1 MTVFKTFWKVV
12 KKYKG
17 TVLLYTIILLVFG
30 IINMQTKESNINFV
44 GTIPDILIIN
54 EDKEGK
60 LSKNLENYLRKNCNC
75 IELKQ
80 EEIDDALFYRKINYM
95 IHIKKNY
102 SKEIMENKN
111 PEIDVKSTRDYNA
124 SLAELMLKRYVKVQ
138 NVYKTKI
145 KNEEDLIQQ
154 INKNLKENTTVQIS
168 SKIDNKQVENASYY
182 FSFAS
187 YSIMAVVIFVI
198 CLVLSSFKEKN
209 VNKRTLTSS
218 MNYKKYNRYLLIASL
233 LYALVV
239 WIIYMILGIIIL
251 KDIMLTP
258 RGGIYALN
266 SFCFTFTSLTLAL
279 LISNLVKDKNAVNGI
294 VNIIALG
301 SSFLCGAFVP
311 QEFLP
316 DNVLKIAHMLPT
328 YFYIS
333 SNELLK
339 KIEVINLKELQSI
352 FQNCLIMF
360 LFAIFFIIVNNR
372 ISKYKSWIIYQKP
385 FFSYVKKK
393 KKIFLYFP
401 LNPQD

>member
-1 MTVFKTFWKVV
+1 
-12 KKYKG
+12 
-17 TVLLYTIILLVFG
+17 
-30 IINMQTKESNINFV
+30 
-44 GTIPDILIIN
+44 
-54 EDKEGK
+54 
-60 LSKNLENYLRKNCNC
+60 
-75 IELKQ
+75 
-80 EEIDDALFYRKINYM
+80 
-95 IHIKKNY
+95 
-102 SKEIMENKN
+102 
-111 PEIDVKSTRDYNA
+111 
-124 SLAELMLKRYVKVQ
+124 
-138 NVYKTKI
+138 
-145 KNEEDLIQQ
+145 
-154 INKNLKENTTVQIS
+154 
-168 SKIDNKQVENASYY
+168 
-182 FSFAS
+182 
-187 YSIMAVVIFVI
+187 
-198 CLVLSSFKEKN
+198 
-209 VNKRTLTSS
+209 
-218 MNYKKYNRYLLIASL
+218 
-233 LYALVV
+233 
-239 WIIYMILGIIIL
+239 MILGIIIL

-372 ISKYKSWIIYQKP
+372 ISKYKRK
-385 FFSYVKKK
+385 VG
-393 KKIFLYFP
+393 
-401 LNPQD
+401 

>member
-44 GTIPDILIIN
+44 GTKPDILIIN

-60 LSKNLENYLRKNCNC
+60 LSKNLENYLRKNCNS

-102 SKEIMENKN
+102 SKEIMENKY
-111 PEIDVKSTRDYNA
+111 PEIDVKSTKDYNA

-372 ISKYKSWIIYQKP
+372 ISKYKRK
-385 FFSYVKKK
+385 VG
-393 KKIFLYFP
+393 
-401 LNPQD
+401 

>member
-44 GTIPDILIIN
+44 GTKPDILIIN

-138 NVYKTKI
+138 NIYKTKI

-311 QEFLP
+311 QGFLP
-316 DNVLKIAHMLPT
+316 DNVLKIAHILPT

-339 KIEVINLKELQSI
+339 KIEVINLKELQNI

-372 ISKYKSWIIYQKP
+372 ISKYKRK
-385 FFSYVKKK
+385 VG
-393 KKIFLYFP
+393 
-401 LNPQD
+401 

>member
-44 GTIPDILIIN
+44 GTKPDILIIN

-145 KNEEDLIQQ
+145 KNEEDLIKQ
-154 INKNLKENTTVQIS
+154 INKNLKEHTPVQIS

-372 ISKYKSWIIYQKP
+372 ISKYKRK
-385 FFSYVKKK
+385 VG
-393 KKIFLYFP
+393 
-401 LNPQD
+401 

>member
-44 GTIPDILIIN
+44 GTKPDILIIN

-372 ISKYKSWIIYQKP
+372 ISKYKRK
-385 FFSYVKKK
+385 VG
-393 KKIFLYFP
+393 
-401 LNPQD
+401 

>member
-44 GTIPDILIIN
+44 GTKPDILIIN

-239 WIIYMILGIIIL
+239 WIIYIILGIIIL

-372 ISKYKSWIIYQKP
+372 ISKYKRK
-385 FFSYVKKK
+385 VG
-393 KKIFLYFP
+393 
-401 LNPQD
+401 

>member
-44 GTIPDILIIN
+44 GTKPDILIIN

-168 SKIDNKQVENASYY
+168 SKIDNKQE
-182 FSFAS
+182 
-187 YSIMAVVIFVI
+187 IG
-198 CLVLSSFKEKN
+198 
-209 VNKRTLTSS
+209 R
-218 MNYKKYNRYLLIASL
+218 
-233 LYALVV
+233 
-239 WIIYMILGIIIL
+239 
-251 KDIMLTP
+251 
-258 RGGIYALN
+258 
-266 SFCFTFTSLTLAL
+266 
-279 LISNLVKDKNAVNGI
+279 
-294 VNIIALG
+294 
-301 SSFLCGAFVP
+301 
-311 QEFLP
+311 
-316 DNVLKIAHMLPT
+316 AH
-328 YFYIS
+328 
-333 SNELLK
+333 
-339 KIEVINLKELQSI
+339 V
-352 FQNCLIMF
+352 
-360 LFAIFFIIVNNR
+360 
-372 ISKYKSWIIYQKP
+372 
-385 FFSYVKKK
+385 
-393 KKIFLYFP
+393 
-401 LNPQD
+401 

>member
-44 GTIPDILIIN
+44 GTKPDILIIN

-311 QEFLP
+311 QGFLP
-316 DNVLKIAHMLPT
+316 DNVLKIAHILPT

-339 KIEVINLKELQSI
+339 KIEVINLKELQNI

-372 ISKYKSWIIYQKP
+372 ISKYKRK
-385 FFSYVKKK
+385 VG
-393 KKIFLYFP
+393 
-401 LNPQD
+401 